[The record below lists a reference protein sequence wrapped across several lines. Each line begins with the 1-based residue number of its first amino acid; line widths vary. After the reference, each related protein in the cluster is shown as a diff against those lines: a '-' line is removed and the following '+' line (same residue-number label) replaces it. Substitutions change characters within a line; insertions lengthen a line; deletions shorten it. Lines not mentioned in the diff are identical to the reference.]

1 MHDSPSSRQQTLLD
15 VSEDGGDD
23 VALIFKEHYRYVFRL
38 ATSLTGD
45 YELAK
50 DISQEVFIA
59 VMNGLSNFRGES
71 QLRTWLYQI
80 TIRIS
85 GRQLARRNGN
95 SVSDLDPDD
104 YPGIAS
110 AESAAQLVDLI
121 AAINKLPL
129 SSRTVLSLVSIEGI
143 SHEAASI
150 VLGIPIGTV
159 WSRLHTARKQLTEIL
174 QRNAK

>member
-1 MHDSPSSRQQTLLD
+1 MHESSSSEQQTLLEK
-15 VSEDGGDD
+15 SKDGGDD

-45 YELAK
+45 YDLAK

-59 VMNGLSNFRGES
+59 VMNGLSDFRGES

-85 GRQLARRNGN
+85 GRQLARRNRN
-95 SVSDLDPDD
+95 SVSVLDPDD

-110 AESAAQLVDLI
+110 AESAAVLVDLLG
-121 AAINKLPL
+121 AINRLPL

-159 WSRLHTARKQLTEIL
+159 WSRLHTARKQLAEIL
-174 QRNAK
+174 QQNAK